1 MIPFLFFIKSVGR
14 REESVREG
22 EGVEKMFYS
31 ITSMDFMS
39 QIIRYSSS
47 DSLTILNPTFL

>member
-31 ITSMDFMS
+31 ITSMDFRS